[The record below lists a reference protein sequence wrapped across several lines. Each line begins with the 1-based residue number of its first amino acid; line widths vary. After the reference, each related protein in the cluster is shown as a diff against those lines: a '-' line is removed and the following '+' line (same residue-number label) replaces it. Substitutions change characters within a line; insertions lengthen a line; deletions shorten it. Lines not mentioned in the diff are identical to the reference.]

1 MIGTR
6 RSTVTL
12 MAGILQRGGLIQY
25 QRGLVRIHD
34 PENLERIAC
43 ECYPITRRLFQELY
57 RWFFATVA
65 ISIF

>member
-25 QRGLVRIHD
+25 QRGLVRILD
-34 PENLERIAC
+34 QDSLERIAC
-43 ECYPITRRLFQELY
+43 ECYPITRRLFRELY
-57 RWFFATVA
+57 K
-65 ISIF
+65 